1 MSELSSSSLTS
12 VSAVVQLCYGP
23 MKSGKSRFLVQQAE
37 QLLQAGDSFLA
48 FKPVQD
54 TRDGSCIR
62 TRDAAFRDVQAL
74 PVRNAREMLQWI
86 RRAVHTPE
94 EMRFSTP
101 GNTESPC
108 LPLDT
113 CFQAQRPLTACL
125 IDEVFLLDDA
135 LFEVLDLLQTHGI
148 SVYMSGLDRDFRG
161 EFFPLRATQG
171 DQRASMKEVIARCD
185 GLLSLTADCEV
196 CGEPATL
203 TQRLINGEPAP
214 YESPTVL
221 IGDEEYQPRCE
232 AHHYVPHASLITL
245 DAV

>member
-1 MSELSSSSLTS
+1 MPELSPSSLTP

-62 TRDAAFRDVQAL
+62 TRDAAFCDVQAL

-86 RRAVHTPE
+86 RQAVHQPDTL
-94 EMRFSTP
+94 RFQSP
-101 GNTESPC
+101 LNGASPC
-108 LPLDT
+108 LPLNR
-113 CFQAQRPLTACL
+113 CFQAQRPLRACL

-161 EFFPLRATQG
+161 EYFPLRATQG
-171 DQRASMKEVIARCD
+171 DQKASMEDVISRCD
-185 GLLSLTADCEV
+185 GLLPLTADCEQ

-203 TQRLINGEPAP
+203 TQRLINGVPAP

-232 AHHYVPHASLITL
+232 AHHYVPHASLISL